1 MVTVVRFFM
10 KKILLSFALYSLLT
24 MNSFAEIIILKC
36 NKNFYKYVADGSSVK
51 TYSASGKKK
60 DVWFEWP
67 KTKVQDDNKDF
78 LIFTDAEA
86 IIDGHVVT
94 EKFKKIQWK
103 GGTSTN
109 GRTIVDFKNKRYDSK
124 ATFKGKPWSKKVKC
138 KLQKS

>member
-1 MVTVVRFFM
+1 M
-10 KKILLSFALYSLLT
+10 KKILLSFVLFLLLT
-24 MNSFAEIIILKC
+24 INSFAETIILKC
-36 NKNFYKYVADGSSVK
+36 RGNFYKYVADGSSLK
-51 TYSASGKKK
+51 TYAKSGKKK
-60 DVWFEWP
+60 NAVWFEWP

-86 IIDGHVVT
+86 IIDGYVVT
-94 EKFKKIQWK
+94 EKFKKIKWK
-103 GGTSTN
+103 GGTATN

>member
-1 MVTVVRFFM
+1 M
-10 KKILLSFALYSLLT
+10 KKILLSFVLCSLLT
-24 MNSFAEIIILKC
+24 TNSFAETIILKC
-36 NKNFYKYVADGSSVK
+36 NKNFYKYVADGNSVK

-60 DVWFEWP
+60 DIWWEWP
-67 KTKVQDDNKDF
+67 KTKVQDDNKHF
-78 LIFTDAEA
+78 LKFTDAEA
-86 IIDGHVVT
+86 IIDGYVVT

-124 ATFKGKPWSKKVKC
+124 AIFKGKPWSKKVKC